1 MRVAAVRVKND
12 EQGASLIETALCFGV
27 LASLLIGAMMTGM
40 LLFSYHFIS
49 EAAREGTRYAMVR
62 GSMCSSWST
71 ACPASGADVQ
81 NYVRG
86 LDYPIIDSTKL
97 RVTTTWAQG
106 NSPGNPVQVQV
117 RYPFTL
123 SIPFVRSSTVHM
135 SSTSAM
141 VISR

>member
-1 MRVAAVRVKND
+1 MRAAIRRVRDD
-12 EQGASLIETALCFGV
+12 EGGATLIETALCFGI

-62 GSMCSSWST
+62 GSMCSSWAT
-71 ACPASGADVQ
+71 ACPASSADVQ

-97 RVTTTWAQG
+97 GVTTTWAQG

-123 SIPFVRSSTVHM
+123 SIPFVSSRTVHL

-141 VISR
+141 VISQ